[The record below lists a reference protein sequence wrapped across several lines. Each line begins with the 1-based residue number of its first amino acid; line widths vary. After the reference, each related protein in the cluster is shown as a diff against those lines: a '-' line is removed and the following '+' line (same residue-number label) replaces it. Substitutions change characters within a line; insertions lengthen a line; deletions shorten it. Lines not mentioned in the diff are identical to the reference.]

1 MQRIAI
7 QMDAKTLERATDLI
21 RCCKVPRLRTSVEE
35 GPLERATFGQFL
47 HVLEATLPIV
57 FDLLA
62 QCGAELTGYD
72 EYNADN
78 NTEFKAGLAL
88 VIAEQYSED
97 PSGPRACYQTES
109 PVLQKRIT
117 QFFLGHELEH
127 LLTDKGGDAILR
139 RLYSHY
145 RRVLTP
151 DEWKYHPADVE
162 GFVRLVEFLYG
173 PVPLCHHA
181 PELDDDTAAYILS
194 VGITLVEFFEPA
206 YRLMGL
212 RLFCVLLG
220 PRNKAVM
227 KRTNIHRVAYSNAI
241 KLTVKLEH
249 EPFLEVLW
257 RCIFQYVEL
266 EESDIKDFTQWNTV
280 DDIMDTLLQQLMFE
294 PKLSTSRIY
303 LLYLIKLLAL
313 DLPNYIIDELDEIQS
328 IDKKCHLYEPVC
340 EQLRQDC
347 LGGFHN
353 RRYYRWMKRII
364 EMLPH
369 EAVKCQ
375 GASRENGKYCHGVN
389 LLFILVTFP
398 VEPEALQ
405 SHIKTQASLVEFI
418 NVFKQYERQQSTSA
432 AKRSTASCDFIYNIK
447 SLVSIS
453 KSMLVFLT
461 SLAPIYFPAHPE
473 MAVLGQRLAN
483 DYADCDSIMYN
494 CMQSLIEKLR

>member
-1 MQRIAI
+1 
-7 QMDAKTLERATDLI
+7 MDASVLERATDLI
-21 RCCKVPRLRTSVEE
+21 KCCKVPRLCNSIEE
-35 GPLERATFGQFL
+35 APLERATFGQFM
-47 HVLEATLPIV
+47 HVLEATLRTV
-57 FDLLA
+57 FDILA
-62 QCGAELTGYD
+62 KHGAELTGYD
-72 EYNADN
+72 EYNADHN
-78 NTEFKAGLAL
+78 VEFKSWLTL
-88 VIAEQYSED
+88 VIVEQYADD
-97 PSGPRACYQTES
+97 PTGLRADYQTES
-109 PVLQKRIT
+109 ALLQKRIA
-117 QFFLGHELEH
+117 QFFHGHELEH
-127 LLTDKGGDAILR
+127 LLTDRGSDAVLR
-139 RLYSHY
+139 RLYGHY
-145 RRVLTP
+145 RRVLAA
-151 DEWKYHPADVE
+151 DEWKYHPADVG

-173 PVPLCHHA
+173 PLPLCQRA

-194 VGITLVEFFEPA
+194 VGITLVEFFEPS

-220 PRNKAVM
+220 PRNKDVM
-227 KRTNIHRVAYSNAI
+227 KRTNIHRVAYSNAM

-249 EPFLEVLW
+249 EPFIEVLW
-257 RCIFQYVEL
+257 RCIYQYVEL
-266 EESDIKDFTQWNTV
+266 EESDRKDYTQWSTV

-294 PKLSTSRIY
+294 SKLRTSQIY

-375 GASRENGKYCHGVN
+375 GLSRENGKYCHGVN

-398 VEPEALQ
+398 IEPEAI
-405 SHIKTQASLVEFI
+405 HCHMKTQTSLIEFI
-418 NVFKQYERQQSTSA
+418 NVFKQYEKQQNKA
-432 AKRSTASCDFIYNIK
+432 AEKRSNASCDFIYNTK
-447 SLVSIS
+447 ALVSIS

-461 SLAPIYFPAHPE
+461 SLAPTYFPAHPE
-473 MAVLGQRLAN
+473 LAVLGQRLAGH
-483 DYADCDSIMYN
+483 YADCDSIMYN
-494 CMQSLIEKLR
+494 CMQSVIDKLTLEN